1 MTFPLLGSPFAAK
14 ILDSSLAEHSPSSR
28 LDSVSQATT
37 SLESFSTSRETSEDE
52 GITSCKKLPIDVT
65 IGTPSGRVIPGYIYK
80 RPDGNISVK
89 FPREEIGVYLVNMV
103 HKVTG
108 KHISGSPYEV
118 EVTTKIKQKKRK
130 TIKTI
135 VKKSTIGDNNC
146 FSIYGTK
153 DLDLNDL
160 FIAVVGPSNV
170 KLRFFQ
176 TNADSIDIIYSIST
190 NGRYIFHVHEQGH
203 KLLGS
208 PFDVTHPQKSD
219 GWTVCSVREP
229 FSVYTITLWHGFD
242 ASVQHMRTQLQNPS
256 GVVIPHS
263 ITRKGRHLV
272 EIRYLPNM
280 NGTYEISASLGDEIL
295 NKFLIKVN
303 NYPKDGQLLKITG
316 EGIHKAYVNETAEIK
331 IESILATTRSF
342 SVEFDGSDKI
352 DISQSKSSDG
362 KLIIYYKGYTEGM
375 YLLSIKYDGFH
386 VASSPYHVC
395 LTNPDNCHQ
404 LRIENNT
411 EGKAIKSFPEMCRAY
426 GPGLTSARCG
436 KLSCFTVDAL
446 NAGSGSLMAGF
457 DSGNRKSIM
466 TEVICKHIGNCM
478 YNVQYKLDYQ
488 GLYKLSVLWAGSHI
502 PGSPF
507 TVTVVDENNNY

>member
-52 GITSCKKLPIDVT
+52 SITSCKKLPIDVT

-103 HKVTG
+103 HKVTR
-108 KHISGSPYEV
+108 KHISGSPYKV
-118 EVTTKIKQKKRK
+118 EVTTKIKQNKRK
-130 TIKTI
+130 TSKTI
-135 VKKSTIGDNNC
+135 VKKSKLGDNNC
-146 FSIYGTK
+146 FSIYGTQG
-153 DLDLNDL
+153 LDLNDL

-170 KLRFFQ
+170 KLRVFQ
-176 TNADSIDIIYSIST
+176 TNADSIDIIYDINT

-203 KLLGS
+203 KLPGS

-219 GWTVCSVREP
+219 GWTVCSIREP
-229 FSVYTITLWHGFD
+229 LSVYTITLWHGFD
-242 ASVQHMRTQLQNPS
+242 GSVQHMRTQLQNPS

-272 EIRYLPNM
+272 ELRYLPNM
-280 NGTYEISASLGDEIL
+280 NGTYEISVSLGDEIL
-295 NKFLIKVN
+295 DKFLVKVN
-303 NYPKDGQLLKITG
+303 NYPKDGQLLKIAG
-316 EGIHKAYVNETAEIK
+316 EGIHKSYVNETAEIK
-331 IESILATTRSF
+331 VESILVTTRSF
-342 SVEFDGSDKI
+342 SVEFDGPDKI

-362 KLIIYYKGYTEGM
+362 KLIIYYKGYTEGK

-386 VASSPYHVC
+386 VANSPYHVSM
-395 LTNPDNCHQ
+395 TNRDNCHQ
-404 LRIENNT
+404 LKIENNT
-411 EGKAIKSFPEMCRAY
+411 EGKAVKSFPEMCRAY
-426 GPGLTSARCG
+426 GPGLASARCG
-436 KLSCFTVDAL
+436 KLSCFAVDAL

-466 TEVICKHIGNCM
+466 TEVICKHIGNCV

-507 TVTVVDENNNY
+507 TVTVIDENNNY

>member
-1 MTFPLLGSPFAAK
+1 MVFPLLGSPCAAK
-14 ILDSSLAEHSPSSR
+14 ILNSSLAEHSPSCR
-28 LDSVSQATT
+28 LDSISQATT
-37 SLESFSTSRETSEDE
+37 SLESFSTSQETNEDE
-52 GITSCKKLPIDVT
+52 GITCSKKLLIDVT
-65 IGTPSGRVIPGYIYK
+65 IGTPSGRVIPGYIYE

-89 FPREEIGVYLVNMV
+89 FPREEIGVYLVNIV

-108 KHISGSPYEV
+108 KHISGSSYEV
-118 EVTTKIKQKKRK
+118 EVTTKIKQKRRK
-130 TIKTI
+130 TSKTI
-135 VKKSTIGDNNC
+135 VKKSKLGDNNC

-170 KLRFFQ
+170 KLRVFQ
-176 TNADSIDIIYSIST
+176 TNAHSIDVIYNIST
-190 NGRYIFHVHEQGH
+190 NGQYIFHVHKHGH
-203 KLLGS
+203 KLHGN
-208 PFDVTHPQKSD
+208 PFGVTHPQNSD
-219 GWTVCSVREP
+219 WWTVCSVHEP
-229 FSVYTITLWHGFD
+229 FSVYTITIWHGFD
-242 ASVQHMRTQLQNPS
+242 ASIQHIRTQLQNPS

-263 ITRKGRHLV
+263 ITRKARYLV
-272 EIRYLPNM
+272 ELRYLPNM

-295 NKFLIKVN
+295 DKFLVKVN
-303 NYPKDGQLLKITG
+303 NYPKDGQLLQTTG

-342 SVEFDGSDKI
+342 SVEFDGPDKI

-386 VASSPYHVC
+386 AAISPYHLC

-404 LRIENNT
+404 LEIENNT

-426 GPGLTSARCG
+426 GPGLASARCG

-466 TEVICKHIGNCM
+466 TEVICKHIGNCV
-478 YNVQYKLDYQ
+478 YNIQYKLDCQ
-488 GLYKLSVLWAGSHI
+488 GLYNLSVL
-502 PGSPF
+502 
-507 TVTVVDENNNY
+507 

>member
-1 MTFPLLGSPFAAK
+1 MVFPLLGSPCAAK
-14 ILDSSLAEHSPSSR
+14 ILNLSLAEHSPSCR
-28 LDSVSQATT
+28 LDSISQATT
-37 SLESFSTSRETSEDE
+37 SLESFSTSQETNEDE
-52 GITSCKKLPIDVT
+52 GITCSKKLLIDVT
-65 IGTPSGRVIPGYIYK
+65 IGTPSGRVIPGYIYE

-89 FPREEIGVYLVNMV
+89 FPREEIGVYLVNIV

-108 KHISGSPYEV
+108 KHISGSSYEV
-118 EVTTKIKQKKRK
+118 EVTTKIKQKRRK
-130 TIKTI
+130 TSKTI
-135 VKKSTIGDNNC
+135 VKKSKLGDNNC

-170 KLRFFQ
+170 KLRVFQ
-176 TNADSIDIIYSIST
+176 TNAHSIDVIYNIST
-190 NGRYIFHVHEQGH
+190 NGQYIFHVHKHGH
-203 KLLGS
+203 KLHGN
-208 PFDVTHPQKSD
+208 PFGVTHPQNSD
-219 GWTVCSVREP
+219 WWTVCSVHEP
-229 FSVYTITLWHGFD
+229 FSVYTITIWHGFD
-242 ASVQHMRTQLQNPS
+242 ASIQHIRTQLQNPS

-263 ITRKGRHLV
+263 ITRKARYLV
-272 EIRYLPNM
+272 ELRYLPNM

-295 NKFLIKVN
+295 DKFLVKVN
-303 NYPKDGQLLKITG
+303 NYPKDGQLLQTTG

-342 SVEFDGSDKI
+342 SVEFDGPDKI

-386 VASSPYHVC
+386 AASSPYHVC

-404 LRIENNT
+404 LEIENNT

-426 GPGLTSARCG
+426 GPGLASARCG

-466 TEVICKHIGNCM
+466 TEVICKHIGNCV
-478 YNVQYKLDYQ
+478 YNIQYKLDCQ
-488 GLYKLSVLWAGSHI
+488 GLYNLSVL
-502 PGSPF
+502 
-507 TVTVVDENNNY
+507 

>member
-1 MTFPLLGSPFAAK
+1 MIFPLLGSPFAAK

-52 GITSCKKLPIDVT
+52 SITSCKKLLIDVT
-65 IGTPSGRVIPGYIYK
+65 VGTPSGRVIPGYIYK

-103 HKVTG
+103 HKITG
-108 KHISGSPYEV
+108 KHISGSPYKV
-118 EVTTKIKQKKRK
+118 EVTTKIKPKKRK
-130 TIKTI
+130 TSKTI
-135 VKKSTIGDNNC
+135 VKKSKLGDSNC
-146 FSIYGTK
+146 FSIYGTQ

-160 FIAVVGPSNV
+160 FIAVVGPSNI
-170 KLRFFQ
+170 KLRVFQ
-176 TNADSIDIIYSIST
+176 TNADSIDIIYDINT

-203 KLLGS
+203 KLPGS

-219 GWTVCSVREP
+219 KWTVCSIGEP
-229 FSVYTITLWHGFD
+229 LSVYTITLWHGFD
-242 ASVQHMRTQLQNPS
+242 ASIQHMRTQLQNPS

-272 EIRYLPNM
+272 ELRYLPNM

-295 NKFLIKVN
+295 DKFLVKVS
-303 NYPKDGQLLKITG
+303 NYPIDGQLLKITG
-316 EGIHKAYVNETAEIK
+316 EGIHKAYINETAEIK

-342 SVEFDGSDKI
+342 SVEFDGPDKI

-362 KLIIYYKGYTEGM
+362 KLIIYYKGYTEGK

-386 VASSPYHVC
+386 VANSPYHIN
-395 LTNPDNCHQ
+395 LTNRDNCHQ
-404 LRIENNT
+404 LEIKNNT
-411 EGKAIKSFPEMCRAY
+411 EGKAIKSFPEMCRAN
-426 GPGLTSARCG
+426 GPGLASARCG
-436 KLSCFTVDAL
+436 KLSYFTVDAL

-466 TEVICKHIGNCM
+466 TEVICKHIGNCV

-507 TVTVVDENNNY
+507 TVTVIDENNNY

>member
-1 MTFPLLGSPFAAK
+1 MIFLLLGSPFAAK

-52 GITSCKKLPIDVT
+52 SITSCKKLPIDVT

-108 KHISGSPYEV
+108 KHVSGSPYKV
-118 EVTTKIKQKKRK
+118 EVTTKIKQNKRK
-130 TIKTI
+130 TSKTI
-135 VKKSTIGDNNC
+135 VKKSKLGDNNC
-146 FSIYGTK
+146 FSIYGTQG
-153 DLDLNDL
+153 LDLNDL

-170 KLRFFQ
+170 KLRVFQ
-176 TNADSIDIIYSIST
+176 TNADSIDIIYDINT

-203 KLLGS
+203 KLPGS

-219 GWTVCSVREP
+219 GWTVCSIREP
-229 FSVYTITLWHGFD
+229 LSVYTITLWHGFD
-242 ASVQHMRTQLQNPS
+242 GSVQHMRTQLQNPS

-272 EIRYLPNM
+272 ELRYLPNM
-280 NGTYEISASLGDEIL
+280 NGTYEISVSLGDEIL
-295 NKFLIKVN
+295 DKFLVKVN
-303 NYPKDGQLLKITG
+303 NYPKDGQLLKIAG
-316 EGIHKAYVNETAEIK
+316 EGIHKSYVNETAEIK
-331 IESILATTRSF
+331 IESILVTTRSF
-342 SVEFDGSDKI
+342 SVEFDGPDKI

-362 KLIIYYKGYTEGM
+362 KLIVYYKGYTEGK

-386 VASSPYHVC
+386 VANSPYHVSM
-395 LTNPDNCHQ
+395 TNRDNCHQ
-404 LRIENNT
+404 LKIENNT

-426 GPGLTSARCG
+426 GPGLASARCG
-436 KLSCFTVDAL
+436 KLSCFAVDAL

-466 TEVICKHIGNCM
+466 TEVICKHIGNCV

-507 TVTVVDENNNY
+507 TVTVIDENNNY

>member
-1 MTFPLLGSPFAAK
+1 MIFPLLGSPFAAK

-52 GITSCKKLPIDVT
+52 SITSCKKLLIDVT
-65 IGTPSGRVIPGYIYK
+65 VGTPSGRVIPGYIYQ

-103 HKVTG
+103 HKITG
-108 KHISGSPYEV
+108 KHISGSPYKV
-118 EVTTKIKQKKRK
+118 EVTTKIKPKKRK
-130 TIKTI
+130 TSKTI
-135 VKKSTIGDNNC
+135 VKKSKLGDSNC
-146 FSIYGTK
+146 FSIYGTQ

-160 FIAVVGPSNV
+160 FIAVVGPSNI
-170 KLRFFQ
+170 KLRVFQ
-176 TNADSIDIIYSIST
+176 TNANSIDIIYDINT

-203 KLLGS
+203 KLPGS

-219 GWTVCSVREP
+219 RWTVCSIGEP
-229 FSVYTITLWHGFD
+229 LSVYTITLWHGFD
-242 ASVQHMRTQLQNPS
+242 ASIQHMRTQLQNPS

-272 EIRYLPNM
+272 ELRYLPNM

-295 NKFLIKVN
+295 DKFLVKVS
-303 NYPKDGQLLKITG
+303 NYPIDGQLLKITG
-316 EGIHKAYVNETAEIK
+316 EGIHKAYINETAEIK

-342 SVEFDGSDKI
+342 SVEFDGPDKI

-362 KLIIYYKGYTEGM
+362 KLIIYYKGYTEGK

-386 VASSPYHVC
+386 VANSPYHVS
-395 LTNPDNCHQ
+395 LTNRDNCHQ
-404 LRIENNT
+404 LDIKNNT

-426 GPGLTSARCG
+426 GPGLASARCG

-466 TEVICKHIGNCM
+466 TEVICKHIGNCV

-507 TVTVVDENNNY
+507 TVTVIEENNNY

>member
-52 GITSCKKLPIDVT
+52 SITSCKKLPIDVT

-103 HKVTG
+103 HKVTR
-108 KHISGSPYEV
+108 KHISGSPYKV
-118 EVTTKIKQKKRK
+118 EVTTKIKQNKRK
-130 TIKTI
+130 TSKTI
-135 VKKSTIGDNNC
+135 VKKSKLGDNNC
-146 FSIYGTK
+146 FSIYGTQG
-153 DLDLNDL
+153 LDLNDL

-170 KLRFFQ
+170 KLRVFQ
-176 TNADSIDIIYSIST
+176 TNSDSIDIIYDINT

-203 KLLGS
+203 KLPGS

-219 GWTVCSVREP
+219 GWTVCSIREP
-229 FSVYTITLWHGFD
+229 LSVYTITLWHGFD
-242 ASVQHMRTQLQNPS
+242 GSVQHMRTQLQNPS

-272 EIRYLPNM
+272 ELRYLPNM
-280 NGTYEISASLGDEIL
+280 NGTYEISVSLGDEIL
-295 NKFLIKVN
+295 DKFLVKVN
-303 NYPKDGQLLKITG
+303 NYPKDGQLLKIAG
-316 EGIHKAYVNETAEIK
+316 EGIHKSYVNETAEIK
-331 IESILATTRSF
+331 VESILVTTRSF
-342 SVEFDGSDKI
+342 SVEFDGPDKI

-362 KLIIYYKGYTEGM
+362 KLIIYYKGYTEGK

-386 VASSPYHVC
+386 VANSPYHVSM
-395 LTNPDNCHQ
+395 TNRDNCHQ
-404 LRIENNT
+404 LKIENNT
-411 EGKAIKSFPEMCRAY
+411 EGKAVKSFPEMCRAY
-426 GPGLTSARCG
+426 GPGLASARCG
-436 KLSCFTVDAL
+436 KLSCFAVDAL

-466 TEVICKHIGNCM
+466 TEVICKHIGNCV

-507 TVTVVDENNNY
+507 TVTVIDENNNY

>member
-1 MTFPLLGSPFAAK
+1 MVFPLLGSPCAAK
-14 ILDSSLAEHSPSSR
+14 ILNSSLAEHSPSCR
-28 LDSVSQATT
+28 LDSISQATT
-37 SLESFSTSRETSEDE
+37 SLESFSTSQETNEDE
-52 GITSCKKLPIDVT
+52 GITCSKKLLIDVT
-65 IGTPSGRVIPGYIYK
+65 IGTPSGRVIPGYIYE

-89 FPREEIGVYLVNMV
+89 FPRQEIGVYLVNIV

-108 KHISGSPYEV
+108 KHISGSSYEV
-118 EVTTKIKQKKRK
+118 EVTTKIKQKRRK
-130 TIKTI
+130 TSKTI
-135 VKKSTIGDNNC
+135 VKKSKLGDNNC

-170 KLRFFQ
+170 KLRVFQ
-176 TNADSIDIIYSIST
+176 TNAHSIDVIYNIST
-190 NGRYIFHVHEQGH
+190 NGQYIFHVHKHGH
-203 KLLGS
+203 KLHGN
-208 PFDVTHPQKSD
+208 PFGVTHPQNSD
-219 GWTVCSVREP
+219 WWTVCSVHEP
-229 FSVYTITLWHGFD
+229 FSVYTITIWHGFD
-242 ASVQHMRTQLQNPS
+242 ASIQHIRTQLQNPS

-263 ITRKGRHLV
+263 ITRKARYLV
-272 EIRYLPNM
+272 ELRCLPNM

-295 NKFLIKVN
+295 DKFLVKVN
-303 NYPKDGQLLKITG
+303 NYPKDGQLLQTTG

-342 SVEFDGSDKI
+342 SVEFDGPDKI

-386 VASSPYHVC
+386 AAISPYHVC

-404 LRIENNT
+404 LEIENNT

-426 GPGLTSARCG
+426 GPGLASARCG

-466 TEVICKHIGNCM
+466 TEVICKHIGNCV
-478 YNVQYKLDYQ
+478 YNIQYKLDCQ
-488 GLYKLSVLWAGSHI
+488 GLYNLSVL
-502 PGSPF
+502 
-507 TVTVVDENNNY
+507 

>member
-1 MTFPLLGSPFAAK
+1 MVFPLLGSPCAAK
-14 ILDSSLAEHSPSSR
+14 ILNSSLAEHSPSCR
-28 LDSVSQATT
+28 LDSISQATT
-37 SLESFSTSRETSEDE
+37 SLESFSTSQETNEDE
-52 GITSCKKLPIDVT
+52 GITCSKKLLIDVT
-65 IGTPSGRVIPGYIYK
+65 IGTPSGRVIPGYIYE

-118 EVTTKIKQKKRK
+118 EVITKIKQKKRK
-130 TIKTI
+130 TSKTI
-135 VKKSTIGDNNC
+135 VKKSTLGDNNC
-146 FSIYGTK
+146 FSIYETK

-170 KLRFFQ
+170 KLRVFQ
-176 TNADSIDIIYSIST
+176 TNAHSIDVIYNIST
-190 NGRYIFHVHEQGH
+190 NGQYIFHVHKHGH
-203 KLLGS
+203 KLHGN
-208 PFDVTHPQKSD
+208 PFGVTHPQNSD
-219 GWTVCSVREP
+219 WWTVCSVHEP
-229 FSVYTITLWHGFD
+229 FSVYTITIWHGFD
-242 ASVQHMRTQLQNPS
+242 ASIQHIRTQLQNPS

-263 ITRKGRHLV
+263 ITRKARYLV
-272 EIRYLPNM
+272 ELRYLPNM

-295 NKFLIKVN
+295 DKYLVKVN
-303 NYPKDGQLLKITG
+303 NYPKDGQLLQTTG

-342 SVEFDGSDKI
+342 SVEFDGPDKI

-386 VASSPYHVC
+386 AAISPYHVC

-404 LRIENNT
+404 LEIENNT

-426 GPGLTSARCG
+426 GPGLASARCG

-446 NAGSGSLMAGF
+446 HAGSGSLMAGF

-466 TEVICKHIGNCM
+466 TEVICKHIGNCV
-478 YNVQYKLDYQ
+478 YNIQYKLDCQ
-488 GLYKLSVLWAGSHI
+488 GLYNLSVL
-502 PGSPF
+502 
-507 TVTVVDENNNY
+507 